1 MKTPFNFTEDD
12 KPEAPSSSGGSK
24 KLVPGTYNF
33 IFNRVADENDYA
45 DSEGKVSGKNGWKAL
60 KLFWTLKS
68 TAENEKPIVFADNFT
83 CDYDP
88 TIVDDKGNSKRESLV
103 DMGQKK
109 YKAVCFVAGANLEN
123 TDSLVGREI
132 SCDLIEGKEGY
143 MELDPGAVGQNYGEP
158 IAEEIVSETKVES
171 KSEETDKTD
180 FEDDSIPF

>member
-1 MKTPFNFTEDD
+1 MKTPFEFTEDD
-12 KPEAPSSSGGSK
+12 KPEAPSSSGGT

-33 IFNRVADENDYA
+33 IFNRVANEDDYA
-45 DSEGKVSGKNGWKAL
+45 DSDGKVSGKNVWKAL

-88 TIVDDKGNSKRESLV
+88 TITDDKGNSKRDALI

-109 YKAVCFVAGANLEN
+109 YKAVCFVSGANLED
-123 TDSLVGREI
+123 TDSLIGREI
-132 SCDLIEGKEGY
+132 SCDLIEGKDGY

-158 IAEEIVSETKVES
+158 IEETVTEAEVES
-171 KSEETDKTD
+171 KSEEADKPD
-180 FEDDSIPF
+180 FDDDVPF